1 MKIFSE
7 PAKDMLKKNSNSTI
21 KTEVLWSKDMLKAT
35 GRKKPQINKCAKCF
49 KIIAVRDEI
58 KALNNT
64 YHKSCLKC
72 SICTKELN
80 TEVLTD
86 QESLFYCQ
94 VCFLKKRNKRNEHQK
109 FEPKVKKSQR
119 KEYPPIEE

>member
-1 MKIFSE
+1 
-7 PAKDMLKKNSNSTI
+7 MLKKISNTST
-21 KTEVLWSKDMLKAT
+21 KTEVLWSKDMLKVT

-86 QESLFYCQ
+86 QESLLYCQ
-94 VCFLKKRNKRNEHQK
+94 VCFLKKRNKNT
-109 FEPKVKKSQR
+109 EPKKSEPPVKKSQR
-119 KEYPPIEE
+119 KEYPPIKE